1 MWILVCSPTRSVTSS
16 IERQAGRPNYFQSQ
30 RFKAGRSVRSARNS
44 FPALK
49 ASSAA
54 TLHIMV
60 AEASNPQLL
69 NELRHELTIVIG
81 QCDMLEDIL
90 STEPASVARVRT
102 IKSVALRM

>member
-1 MWILVCSPTRSVTSS
+1 M
-16 IERQAGRPNYFQSQ
+16 
-30 RFKAGRSVRSARNS
+30 
-44 FPALK
+44 K

-54 TLHIMV
+54 PHIMV

-81 QCDMLEDIL
+81 QCDMLEEIL

-102 IKSVALRM
+102 IKSVALRMADRMSQQPWPDVNVAPKAEKRRHRSH